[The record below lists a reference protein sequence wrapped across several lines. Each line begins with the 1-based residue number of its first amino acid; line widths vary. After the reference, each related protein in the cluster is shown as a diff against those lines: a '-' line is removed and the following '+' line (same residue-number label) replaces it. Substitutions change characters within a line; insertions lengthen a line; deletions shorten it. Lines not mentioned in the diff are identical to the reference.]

1 MSIKLIMQDSF
12 KMLMEYINKILG
24 VEDIIRLWLE
34 LIMEDNK
41 SLVVTIMRDIKS
53 FQEQIHNN

>member
-1 MSIKLIMQDSF
+1 MSIQLIMQDSI

-41 SLVVTIMRDIKS
+41 SLVVAIMRDIKS